1 LGTFYRSTLYEEIQC
16 TELDGYYNRSDKFC
30 YHNGSQDSTN
40 CGYFV
45 NLKCYPY
52 VASSYTASTCANIRG
67 FFTASSPTGKHGN
80 FCYYRQFNCT
90 FHSANNQCYR
100 FKNLVNNRSE
110 CDTNSGYYLHGYCYH
125 ECPTSKYLI
134 NDNCYEYRSAYA
146 PQKCAELGG
155 YFNEAENYCYYGKS
169 CISGYMVNQKC
180 YPFVE
185 SGYTASTCANI
196 GGYFTTLDKQGQYG
210 QFCYFMQF
218 NCTFHA
224 INGQCYRV
232 KSAVDHKAEC
242 DSIDGYYRHGYCYY
256 ECPDTKYLI
265 NDHCYDTPS
274 TEYTQSDCKAV
285 GGVYVHSYCYI
296 DKCNYSLV
304 SDHCY
309 RYKTTSFSNSTC
321 HNIGGFY
328 TLETVP
334 PYHYFC
340 YYTSFNCRYPAANGQ
355 CYSRSSNHSQTAC
368 KTIPDSYFDV
378 SNNTCYYYCTE
389 MPKLRQCLV
398 ANNSLFTRDTCANIG
413 GIFSDHTCY
422 YITSYCPLHSA
433 SNGQCYSNRSADFN
447 CNTCQNI
454 GGHYENGYCYYYHD
468 ECNGYVIEGQC
479 YSNRSSAYFVNS
491 CVSMGGFYHN
501 GYCYY
506 EVSKCRRAHYRNCT
520 CFWYN
525 TTFTTAATCENI
537 GGYFD
542 FKVQQCFYNSTT
554 CPYYSKNSQ
563 CYRYRSSNL
572 SHKTCTSIKGYYALE
587 RDELQRYVYACYFDK
602 SYYNCSDIPNLGECI
617 VADNPTL
624 TSETCRIIG
633 GIYSNHTCYYTM
645 LQCLLYN
652 TSNGE
657 CYSNRSA
664 DLTCNTCE
672 NIGGHYENGYC
683 YYYQNNCSTY
693 SIGQQCYSNRSS
705 GYFTRSCN
713 NKAGFYRN
721 GYCYFERSKCTS
733 AVYNNCT
740 CFRNSDAS
748 KMAGTCKNIGGYYD
762 FSLHR
767 CFYNLSTCPYYNK
780 NSQCY
785 KYRNRNFSSSTCS
798 LIGGYYS
805 HESDEFGRS
814 HYVCYF
820 NANNCSKWANHQCY
834 SHFSSTYNQGTC
846 ASAGGYYSPE
856 DQGCYHNSFSCTH
869 ERRGQCY
876 DRFYDYWSKTQCDEA
891 NGYYFSSYSRC
902 FLSNYYCPFVHNSNN
917 KCYLY
922 TSQSYDCSSC
932 RLLDGFLDSGT
943 CYYSETCTK
952 PLILAS
958 NGQCYENQTTVTTA
972 ADCRA
977 MPGEVFYNESDSLC
991 YFSSGACFSGQY
1003 YANCTC
1009 YSHRSTVYTADSCKI
1024 FGGYYINDRCYYNS
1038 SHCPSNYHSI
1048 NGQCYQQSS
1057 SQYFPSTCLN
1067 IGGHYDD
1074 PSTSGTSGTC
1084 YYNSFNCSG
1093 FTVDG
1098 RQCYM
1103 NRSATYNRVT
1113 CRNIGGIYGYRHS
1126 GRQYRSR
1133 LYSGRTYY
1141 CLYDNFNC
1149 AGYVQGG
1156 PKK

>member
-1 LGTFYRSTLYEEIQC
+1 MYTEEIC
-16 TELDGYYNRSDKFC
+16 AELGGVYTIADKSCYY
-30 YHNGSQDSTN
+30 NGSQYVTD
-40 CGYFV
+40 CAYLV

-52 VASSYTASTCANIRG
+52 VDSSYTASTCANIGG
-67 FFTASSPTGKHGN
+67 FFTTSSPTGKPGN

-100 FKNLVNNRSE
+100 FKTLVNNRSE
-110 CDTNSGYYLHGYCYH
+110 CDTKSGYYQHGYCYH